1 VIPRLLAALWGFA
14 EATLFFIVPD
24 VLLSWLALRDRR
36 TALVACGFA
45 LGGALAGGLLMY
57 AWGAAGPAAAVQ
69 AVEQVPAIGAD
80 MLARVRGELAQ
91 QGAWATLFGP
101 ISGTP
106 YKTYAIQAH
115 GAGVSVWAFA
125 LVSVPARGLRFVLV
139 ALLAEFVAR
148 RAFPRL
154 GLHARRMVLAAVWI
168 AFYAFYFTVM
178 PG

>member
-1 VIPRLLAALWGFA
+1 MRPLLAALWGFA
-14 EATLFFIVPD
+14 EATLFLIVPD

-36 TALVACGFA
+36 AALHACGLA

-57 AWGAAGPAAAVQ
+57 AWGAADPAAAARV
-69 AVEQVPAIGAD
+69 VEQVPAISAD

-101 ISGTP
+101 LSGTP

-115 GAGVSVWAFA
+115 GAGVGLWAFL

-148 RAFPRL
+148 NALRRHGLRVRRA
-154 GLHARRMVLAAVWI
+154 ALAVVWI
-168 AFYAFYFTVM
+168 AFYAIYFSVM
-178 PG
+178 PA